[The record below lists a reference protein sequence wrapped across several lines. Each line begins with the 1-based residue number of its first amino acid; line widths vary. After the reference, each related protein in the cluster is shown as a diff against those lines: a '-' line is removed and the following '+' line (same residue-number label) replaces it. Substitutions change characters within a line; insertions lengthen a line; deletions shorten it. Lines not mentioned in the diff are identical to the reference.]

1 MPCVCKGVGQ
11 VKKEIASYKASLAI
25 LEAFAEAHPIDIPD
39 TMMSIQPWQA
49 GIEISIQY
57 APNQAG
63 RDKVLSI
70 IGDTLG
76 RNGWMKERDPFC
88 RHRDE
93 WDFIRTIDGVKIT
106 LKGAEVNRMEDV
118 PIPVPP
124 SAFPMQLENTPAD
137 GTETP
142 FN

>member
-1 MPCVCKGVGQ
+1 M
-11 VKKEIASYKASLAI
+11 KKEIASYKANLAI

-39 TMMSIQPWQA
+39 EMMNIQPWST
-49 GIEISIQY
+49 GLEIHIQY

-63 RDKVLSI
+63 RDKALSI
-70 IGDTLG
+70 IGATLG
-76 RNGWMKERDPFC
+76 RDGWTKRRDTYA
-88 RHRDE
+88 HANDQ
-93 WDFIRTIDGVKIT
+93 WDFMRTIDGVKIT

-124 SAFPMQLENTPAD
+124 SAFPMLLENTPGD